1 MMLEWAPFHMDSSM
15 TALTRKTA
23 SVSTT
28 AHPALPQ
35 LVPGS
40 ACLQCD
46 VCCRFPDSDSPL
58 RPYFTSLEI
67 SRAVEGGVDE
77 KGFPDRAGCQVAVVP
92 DSQGEGFHCP
102 AFDSRAGT
110 CRIYEQ
116 RPLDCQLYPLAMMW
130 NSAQDE
136 VWLGWDTKCP
146 FMREQLPE
154 SIRLHADRILEILR
168 RPDVIR
174 TVADHP
180 RLVGRFQD
188 DVIVLAPLTEVTRA
202 LSERWGPQPVRPLM
216 LEDLSRLAAALDRSG
231 LCGTRALAA
240 YSAPYHYIWNGL
252 LAYWWT
258 EIQGALCLF
267 IQSPDGWFMPL
278 PPLTAGAIEGPVAE
292 AFQLMRRRNG
302 DALVSRMENI
312 PASLA
317 ADLEA
322 LGYRLTPK
330 DPDYLYR
337 AGDLASLAGDRYKS
351 QRALCNRVERLGAVV
366 VEPYGLRDRP
376 ECRTLFQEWRQQKR
390 AEGLDSFAGLLL
402 DDVLSAHEA
411 AWSHGSDLHLAGS
424 VLRIEGRI
432 RAYTFGY
439 WLSRNTWCVLL
450 EVTDRTVPGLAQY
463 LFRDTCRKV
472 LSDGAEF
479 INTMDDSGLS
489 GLRLSKQAYHPLMQ
503 IQNFIC
509 SGTPRA

>member
-1 MMLEWAPFHMDSSM
+1 M
-15 TALTRKTA
+15 TALTRKIA

-28 AHPALPQ
+28 AHPVLPQ

-40 ACLQCD
+40 ACVRCD

-58 RPYFTSLEI
+58 RPYFTAPEI
-67 SRAVEGGVDE
+67 SRAVDAGVDE
-77 KGFPDRAGCQVAVVP
+77 RSFPDRSGSQIAVVP
-92 DSQGEGFHCP
+92 DSQGEGFQCP

-130 NSAQDE
+130 NAAQDE
-136 VWLGWDTKCP
+136 VFLGWDTKCP
-146 FMREQLPE
+146 FMQDRLPE
-154 SIRLHADRILEILR
+154 SIRIHADRVLEILQ

-174 TVADHP
+174 TVANHP
-180 RLVGRFQD
+180 RLIGRFQE
-188 DVIVLAPLTEVTRA
+188 DVVVLAPLTDITRA
-202 LSERWGPQPVRPLM
+202 LSERWGLQPVRRLM
-216 LEDLSRLAAALDRSG
+216 LEDLSRLATALERSG
-231 LCGTRALAA
+231 LCGVRSLAA
-240 YSAPYHYIWNGL
+240 YSVPYHYIWNGL

-258 EIQGALCLF
+258 EIQEAFCLF

-278 PPLTAGAIEGPVAE
+278 PPLTAGAIEGPVAG
-292 AFQLMRRRNG
+292 AFQVMRRWNG
-302 DALVSRMENI
+302 DTPVGRIENV
-312 PASLA
+312 PVSLA

-322 LGYRLTPK
+322 MGYRVTPK

-337 AGDLASLAGDRYKS
+337 AADLASLAGDRYKS
-351 QRALCNRVERLGAVV
+351 QRALCNRVERSGAVI
-366 VEPYGLRDRP
+366 VEPYRLRDRT
-376 ECRTLFQEWRQQKR
+376 ECRALFHEWRRQKR

-411 AWSHGSDLHLAGS
+411 AWSHGPDLHLAGS

-432 RAYTFGY
+432 QAYTFGH
-439 WLSRNTWCVLL
+439 WLNKDTWCVLL
-450 EVTDRTVPGLAQY
+450 EVADRTVPGLAQY

-472 LSDGAEF
+472 LAQGAEF

-489 GLRLSKQAYHPLMQ
+489 GLRLSKQAYHPLMR

-509 SGTPRA
+509 IGTPRA

>member
-130 NSAQDE
+130 NLAQDE

-202 LSERWGPQPVRPLM
+202 LSE
-216 LEDLSRLAAALDRSG
+216 
-231 LCGTRALAA
+231 
-240 YSAPYHYIWNGL
+240 
-252 LAYWWT
+252 
-258 EIQGALCLF
+258 
-267 IQSPDGWFMPL
+267 
-278 PPLTAGAIEGPVAE
+278 
-292 AFQLMRRRNG
+292 
-302 DALVSRMENI
+302 
-312 PASLA
+312 
-317 ADLEA
+317 
-322 LGYRLTPK
+322 
-330 DPDYLYR
+330 
-337 AGDLASLAGDRYKS
+337 
-351 QRALCNRVERLGAVV
+351 
-366 VEPYGLRDRP
+366 
-376 ECRTLFQEWRQQKR
+376 
-390 AEGLDSFAGLLL
+390 
-402 DDVLSAHEA
+402 
-411 AWSHGSDLHLAGS
+411 
-424 VLRIEGRI
+424 
-432 RAYTFGY
+432 
-439 WLSRNTWCVLL
+439 
-450 EVTDRTVPGLAQY
+450 
-463 LFRDTCRKV
+463 
-472 LSDGAEF
+472 
-479 INTMDDSGLS
+479 
-489 GLRLSKQAYHPLMQ
+489 
-503 IQNFIC
+503 
-509 SGTPRA
+509 